1 MHTPPTPQ
9 RPTFREVIDNTTM
22 GGRQWLIIGITAFLN
37 MLDGYDLVAMAF
49 TANAVS
55 VGFGLSGAQLGWL
68 LSAALL
74 GIGIG
79 SILLAPLADRFGRRR
94 LLIVA
99 LAIDLMG
106 LIMTALSASF
116 GELLGGASSQ
126 VSASAAF

>member
-1 MHTPPTPQ
+1 
-9 RPTFREVIDNTTM
+9 M